1 MNDLAISGVFLPF
14 KLFRLLRL
22 LTVPSLGDRC
32 WHALSQQ
39 ALSRGNGDGT
49 REKDAQFLLSLAAK
63 ILVNYASSFRRR
75 VIQPVESFPLRLLKF
90 ANKSSE
96 VLKSLAD
103 ELLDSHSSTLDHSA
117 LKFREAFESDLKCVS
132 QNGTLP
138 PRVATFVSGLK
149 QHWRADVRVPSF
161 GVSASFVLRIALMNV
176 ELLCFPQFY

>member
-1 MNDLAISGVFLPF
+1 MNDLAISEVFLPF

-39 ALSRGNGDGT
+39 VLSRGNGDGT

-117 LKFREAFESDLKCVS
+117 LKFREAFFCEWTET
-132 QNGTLP
+132 TL
-138 PRVATFVSGLK
+138 
-149 QHWRADVRVPSF
+149 
-161 GVSASFVLRIALMNV
+161 ASRCPCAFFWCQCIF
-176 ELLCFPQFY
+176 CFAYRFNEC